1 MQNFIDMIENSFTV
15 KAKAIKIN
23 KNVVMRQ
30 GEFQGVRDMSVKVSG
45 RRW

>member
-1 MQNFIDMIENSFTV
+1 MLDFIDMIESSFTV

-23 KNVVMRQ
+23 NKVVMRA

>member
-1 MQNFIDMIENSFTV
+1 MIESNIDV

-23 KNVVMRQ
+23 DKVVMHE
-30 GEFQGVRDMSVKVSG
+30 GKFQGVRDMSVKVSG